1 MPYQTVRKVLPH
13 EYSKYRSHL
22 KLLDTES
29 KVLRFG
35 NAFNDSAI
43 DTICDRF
50 EANADQHILF
60 AIENDQLE
68 FIAVGH
74 IALTDGMELAFSV
87 LKEYQAQGLGNL
99 LMKRCIM
106 YCRTHGILKGCMVCL
121 STNSVIKHL
130 CRKYGIHIQTEDGE
144 TLADIALDHPSLS
157 TYMEEATDNN
167 LGIIDY
173 LSKRINKPWA
183 LFA

>member
-1 MPYQTVRKVLPH
+1 MPYQAVRRVLPH
-13 EYSKYRSHL
+13 EYSKYCSHL

-29 KVLRFG
+29 KILRFG

-106 YCRTHGILKGCMVCL
+106 YCRTHGILKGCMICL

-130 CRKYGIHIQTEDGE
+130 CKKYGIHIQTQDGD
-144 TLADIALDHPSLS
+144 TLADIELDHPSLA
-157 TYMEEATDNN
+157 TYVEEAAVNN
-167 LGIIDY
+167 LGNIDY
-173 LSKRINKPWA
+173 LSKRLTKPWSI
-183 LFA
+183 FA